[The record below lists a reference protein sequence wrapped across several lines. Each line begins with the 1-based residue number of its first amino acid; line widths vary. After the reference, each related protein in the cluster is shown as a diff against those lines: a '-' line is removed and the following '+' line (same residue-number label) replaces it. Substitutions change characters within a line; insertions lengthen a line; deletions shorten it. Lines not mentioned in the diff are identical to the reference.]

1 MRERQDSGS
10 FHHWGDGFLPFPL
23 SGGRTSRV
31 RRIGGYERHA
41 VQGLRGRSG
50 TFCSDAGGTDAS
62 LKGYA
67 ARGGTA
73 LPITIKRAQ
82 AYRQRAQELRAKAAS
97 MIGEAAKSA
106 ALETAREYDA
116 LASVLERRSKRKK
129 ET

>member
-1 MRERQDSGS
+1 
-10 FHHWGDGFLPFPL
+10 
-23 SGGRTSRV
+23 
-31 RRIGGYERHA
+31 
-41 VQGLRGRSG
+41 
-50 TFCSDAGGTDAS
+50 
-62 LKGYA
+62 
-67 ARGGTA
+67 